1 MAVVV
6 GTIPFGFL
14 EGVVP
19 APVFGFDFVELSRGS
34 LLVPVM
40 DFDGVGIAEIA
51 LKFVHRSVVLAYL
64 GYPDGP
70 SILTG

>member
-19 APVFGFDFVELSRGS
+19 APVFGFDFVELTRGS
-34 LLVPVM
+34 LLVRVM
-40 DFDGVGIAEIA
+40 DRANETQTSERYQ
-51 LKFVHRSVVLAYL
+51 LYL
-64 GYPDGP
+64 RLCRLD
-70 SILTG
+70 TMQAMAFTT